1 MSTND
6 ITTETYGSDTLYG
19 ALVAGAAF
27 LVLVSFVSFGP
38 TPVAAPAQ
46 HIAKTPTSIE
56 TIVVTA
62 GQST

>member
-1 MSTND
+1 MSTTD

-38 TPVAAPAQ
+38 APAAAPAQ
-46 HIAKTPTSIE
+46 HVVKAPTSVE
-56 TIVVTA
+56 TIVVTP